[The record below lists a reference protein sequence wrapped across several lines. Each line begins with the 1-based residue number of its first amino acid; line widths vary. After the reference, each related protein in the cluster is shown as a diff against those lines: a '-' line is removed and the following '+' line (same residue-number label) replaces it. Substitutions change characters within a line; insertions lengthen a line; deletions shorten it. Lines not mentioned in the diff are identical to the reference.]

1 MKNFL
6 SSVILL
12 LSLFSSLIYADNLS
26 AQTPSGYSQDVEDK
40 IKQVEENLGGWVK
53 IEGHPNWTLQER
65 MVHYKIHGLSIAV
78 VHNYQIEWA
87 RAYGWADSAEQRP
100 VTVHTV
106 FQAASISKSLNAVG
120 ILKLVQ
126 DKKLDLYADINNYLT
141 SWKFPYDSLSKNKK
155 ITIINLLS
163 HTAGLGVHGFPGYTK
178 GDTIPTVVE
187 VLNGKR
193 PANTPAV
200 RSQFE
205 PGLKFQYSGGGTTIS
220 QLIVMDVTHQPYDKF
235 MWENVLKPMG
245 MTASFYTQPPPVDSQ
260 SSLATAYEEDG
271 KEVKGKYHIYPEE
284 APAGLWT
291 NPTDLCKY
299 IIETQ
304 LSYQG
309 KSDKVLSPE
318 FTRLRLTPYVDAS
331 AALGVFI
338 DKTGDAKYFQ
348 HDGANEGFRCQY
360 IGSLEDGNGVAVMV
374 NSDNGGIL
382 REIINS
388 VALVYGWKDFYKP
401 VNKKVVLLTMEQLK
415 ALEGKY
421 QFEFRKGDTSFI
433 QITAKNNGIVLKQF
447 WDGQEI
453 SFLAESDLAF
463 FNQNFPFTLKFTKE
477 TNGTVTQVLAFD
489 RDLWKR
495 VKE

>member
-1 MKNFL
+1 MKNYFN
-6 SSVILL
+6 SIAILL
-12 LSLFSSLIYADNLS
+12 CLFSLIDSFSLS
-26 AQTPSGYSQDVEDK
+26 AQTPSGYSQDVENK

-53 IEGHPNWTLQER
+53 IEGRTNWTLQQR

-87 RAYGWADSAEQRP
+87 RAYGWADSAEKRP
-100 VTVHTV
+100 VTIQTV

-120 ILKLVQ
+120 VLKLVQ
-126 DKKLDLYADINNYLT
+126 DKKLDLYTDINNYLT
-141 SWKFPYDSLSKNKK
+141 TWKFPYDSLSKNKK

-163 HTAGLGVHGFPGYTK
+163 HTAGLSVHGFPGYAK
-178 GDTIPTVVE
+178 GDTIPSIVE
-187 VLNGKR
+187 ILDGKR
-193 PANTPAV
+193 PANSPAV

-220 QLIVMDVTHQPYDKF
+220 QLIVMDITHQPYDKF

-245 MTASFYTQPPPVDSQ
+245 MTASFYTQAPPPDRL

-309 KSDKVLSPE
+309 KSNKVLSPE
-318 FTRLRLTPYVDAS
+318 FTRLRLTPYIDAS

-338 DKTGDAKYFQ
+338 DKKGDAKYFG
-348 HDGANEGFRCQY
+348 HNGANEGFRCEY
-360 IGSLEDGNGVAVMV
+360 VGSLEDGNGLAVMV

-382 REIINS
+382 HEIINS

-401 VNKKVVLLTMEQLK
+401 VEKKVVSLTTEQLK

-421 QFEFRKGDTSFI
+421 QFQFRKGDTAYIRIIVKDNS
-433 QITAKNNGIVLKQF
+433 IVLKQL

-453 SFLAESDLAF
+453 PFLAESDLAF
-463 FNQNFPFTLKFTKE
+463 FNPDFPFILKFSKDAD
-477 TNGTVTQVLAFD
+477 GTVNQVLALD

-495 VKE
+495 AKE

>member
-1 MKNFL
+1 MKKFL
-6 SSVILL
+6 YSVVLL
-12 LSLFSSLIYADNLS
+12 LGLFSSLICANMLS
-26 AQTPSGYSQDVEDK
+26 AQSPASYSHDVENK
-40 IKQVEENLGGWVK
+40 IKQVEQNLGGWVR
-53 IEGHPNWTLQER
+53 IEDHPTWTLQER
-65 MVHYKIHGLSIAV
+65 MSHYKIKGLSIAV

-100 VTVHTV
+100 VTIQTV

-120 ILKLVQ
+120 VLKLVQ
-126 DKKLDLYADINNYLT
+126 DKKLDLYADINNYLI

-163 HTAGLGVHGFPGYTK
+163 HTAGLSVHGFPGYSKT
-178 GDTIPTVVE
+178 DTIPTVIE
-187 VLNGKR
+187 ILDGKR
-193 PANTPAV
+193 PANSPAV

-220 QLIVMDVTHQPYDKF
+220 QLIVMDITHQPYDKF

-245 MTASFYTQPPPVDSQ
+245 MTASFYTQPPPGDRQ
-260 SSLATAYEEDG
+260 SSLATAYYADG

-309 KSDKVLSPE
+309 KSNKVLSQE

-338 DKTGDAKYFQ
+338 DKKGDAKYFE
-348 HDGANEGFRCQY
+348 HGGSNEGFRCQY
-360 IGSLEDGNGVAVMV
+360 FGSVEGGDGVAVMV

-382 REIINS
+382 QEVINS
-388 VALVYGWKDFYKP
+388 VALAYGWKDFYKP
-401 VNKKVVLLTMEQLK
+401 ATKKVVSLTADQLK
-415 ALEGKY
+415 GLEGKY
-421 QFEFRKGDTSFI
+421 QFEFRKGETSFI
-433 QITAKNNGIVLKQF
+433 QITAKDNGIVLKQL

-463 FNQNFPFTLKFTKE
+463 FSIDFPFTLKFTRE
-477 TNGTVTQVLAFD
+477 ANGAATQVLALD
-489 RDLWKR
+489 RDLWKK